1 MKVILPLPPTTNH
14 TYGQSG
20 KHKFMYTEA
29 KVWKEMAIYK
39 FKGYKG
45 VNPTEIKIT
54 YFLKFN
60 RDVDGSHKLI
70 IDAMQ
75 ERGGGA
81 GVMKDDNTIVH
92 LDLYKFKAKEEPR
105 VEIDFYPQVELN

>member
-1 MKVILPLPPTTNH
+1 MKVILPLPVTTNH
-14 TYGQSG
+14 AYGTHG
-20 KHKFMYTEA
+20 KIRYMTAEA
-29 KVWKEMAIYK
+29 KAWKEMAIYK

-70 IDAMQ
+70 LDAMQ

-92 LDLYKFKAKEEPR
+92 LDLYKFKAKDNPR
-105 VEIDFYPQVELN
+105 VEVDFYPQVSIQ